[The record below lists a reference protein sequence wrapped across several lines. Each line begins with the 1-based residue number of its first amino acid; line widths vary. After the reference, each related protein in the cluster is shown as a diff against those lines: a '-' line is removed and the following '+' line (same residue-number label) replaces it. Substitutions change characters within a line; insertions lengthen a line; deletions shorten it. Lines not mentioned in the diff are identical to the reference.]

1 MHCLYEGQIPSLV
14 AMGNVRNRLRVMG
27 PEMTDVLKDIIYLL
41 FNHVDRVEDR
51 NTENKKL
58 TVRTTA

>member
-14 AMGNVRNRLRVMG
+14 AMGIIRNRLRVMG

-58 TVRTTA
+58 TVRATA

>member
-1 MHCLYEGQIPSLV
+1 MHCLCEGQISSLV

-58 TVRTTA
+58 TVRATA

>member
-58 TVRTTA
+58 TVRATA

>member
-1 MHCLYEGQIPSLV
+1 MDCLYEGQTASLI

-27 PEMTDVLKDIIYLL
+27 PELTDVLKDIIYLL
-41 FNHVDRVEDR
+41 FNHVDIVEDG

-58 TVRTTA
+58 TVRATA